1 MSEAA
6 KMRGITRSPAFWIA
20 FNALSAICTALAWE
34 YFPQALPLI
43 HLDVKM
49 SRDQALE
56 EAARV
61 AERLHLAEPD
71 ARSAAMFAHDGGTQ
85 NYVELE
91 GGGKGAFTRLLSGE
105 IYSPYRWEVRL
116 FKPHETAE
124 VRVRFKPDGS
134 PYGFARTVPEDAPGP
149 ALDSAAAR
157 AIAEARARADWG
169 IDFGPYKLLD
179 ASQAERPS
187 RRIDHAFVYEREDE
201 KLGDARI
208 RLRLSVSGDA
218 LTEVTHFVH
227 IPEAFWRRYAELRSA
242 NNTIARV
249 ASLSAGVLYG
259 LGGCILGVL
268 WLMRKHWLLWK
279 PALAAGA
286 VVAGLNALAVLA
298 NAPQSWFGFDTANSP
313 TVFWGQQIGVAAA
326 VLVGGGL
333 ALALVFLAAESLS
346 RRAFPAHPQLW
357 SIWSR
362 QAAPTSAVLGRT
374 LGGYL
379 FVPIE
384 LALVAGFYFV
394 TNRYYG
400 WWQPSET
407 LSDPNIL
414 GSALPALGPIGMALQ
429 AGFMEECLFR
439 AVPLSLAA
447 LIGDRFGLRRQLI
460 AIALVVEALV
470 FAGAHANYP
479 GFPSY
484 SRLVELFVPALIWG
498 LIFLRFGLLPTVILH
513 AVFDLT
519 LMAIPVFLM
528 QGPTAFANQALVVA
542 AGLVPL
548 AVVLLRRKY
557 AGAWLTLPASA
568 RNGAWH
574 PAAAASAGTPA
585 HARAGAGTW
594 AGRMQRVLPLL
605 GLAGLVTYGAV
616 GGFRGDAPPLTL
628 DRAQAEAI
636 ADTALSERGIRLSPE
651 WKRYAAIRLAS
662 DEGTGWAWHKFV
674 WRESGADQY
683 HKLVGNW
690 LAPPLWEVRYARFS
704 GVDVAD
710 RAEEWRVTIHG
721 DGKVRQ
727 IMHQL
732 PEGRPGARLSRD
744 QARSVAQREISARF
758 GLDPTALREVE
769 VNEDPQPARTDWQF
783 IYADPRIDVGKG
795 GEARVLVNVSGDE
808 VTASGRYVFIPETWY
823 RAERERSGRLNLVR
837 IAVALVFAVAALAAL
852 IGVTLAWT
860 RDHFDRRAFKWAAAL
875 LLCSSVA
882 NAVNQ
887 WPAIG
892 MRLQTTEPVVTQ
904 VALAAGGLLFA
915 ALIGALVSG
924 IFVGVGAYSARV
936 HVTPGISTAELWL
949 RGAAA
954 AALAVGVNL
963 AAGALTPDTAP
974 LWPKF
979 DAENTAL
986 PWLARPLGAFNILPL
1001 MGLAVVAL
1009 HWLDRFTA
1017 GWTRRRV
1024 QATILLMLTEAAV
1037 AAVGADQWADIA
1049 VTALIG
1055 GAVATLLFAS
1065 VLRFDLRTVPALIA
1079 VYVSLTTIA
1088 QGLQKGTSQ
1097 AAWLTAIGVAAVLA
1111 VAWAAMRY
1119 LMTQGEIPTAATQPV
1134 AAPGSE

>member
-1 MSEAA
+1 MSEVVA
-6 KMRGITRSPAFWIA
+6 RSGITRRSAFWIA
-20 FNALSAICTALAWE
+20 FVALSAICGVLAWE

-43 HLDVKM
+43 HLDVRM

-61 AERLHLAEPD
+61 VERLHLADPD
-71 ARSAAMFAHDGGTQ
+71 ARAAAMFAHDGGTQ

-91 GGGKGAFTRLLSGE
+91 GGGKSAFTRLLSGVV
-105 IYSPYRWEVRL
+105 YSPYRWDVRL

-134 PYGFARTVPEDAPGP
+134 TYGFARTIPEDAPGA

-169 IDFGPYKLLD
+169 IDLAPYKLLD

-201 KLGDARI
+201 KLGDARV
-208 RLRLSVSGDA
+208 RLRLSVSGDV
-218 LTEVTHFVH
+218 LSEVTHFVH

-242 NNTIARV
+242 NNTIANV

-268 WLMRKHWLLWK
+268 WLMRRRWLLWK
-279 PALAAGA
+279 PALVAGA

-313 TVFWGQQIGVAAA
+313 AVFWGQQIGVAAA

-357 SIWSR
+357 SLWSPL
-362 QAAPTSAVLGRT
+362 AAPTSAVLGRT

-447 LIGDRFGLRRQLI
+447 LIGDRFGVRRQLI
-460 AIALVVEALV
+460 AIALIVEALV

-528 QGPTAFANQALVVA
+528 QGPTALANQALVVA

-548 AVVLLRRKY
+548 AVVLLRRNY
-557 AGAWLTLPASA
+557 AGGWLALPASA
-568 RNGAWH
+568 RNGAWQ
-574 PAAAASAGTPA
+574 PAAAASAGAPL

-605 GLAGLVTYGAV
+605 GLAGLLAYGAV
-616 GGFRGDAPPLTL
+616 GSFSSDAPPLKL

-636 ADTALSERGIRLSPE
+636 ADAALAEHGIRLPPE

-662 DEGTGWAWHKFV
+662 EEAQGWAWQKFV
-674 WRESGADQY
+674 WREAGVEQY
-683 HKLVGNW
+683 RKLVGNW
-690 LAPPLWEVRYARFS
+690 LAPPMWEVRYARFS

-710 RAEEWRVTIHG
+710 RAEEWHVTIHG

-732 PEGRPGARLSRD
+732 PEARPGARLSRE
-744 QARSVAQREISARF
+744 QARSVAQREISERF
-758 GLDPTALREVE
+758 GLDPAALREVE
-769 VNEDPQPARTDWQF
+769 VHEDPQPARTDWQF
-783 IYADPRIDVGKG
+783 IYANPGLDVGKG
-795 GEARVLVNVSGDE
+795 GEARVLANVSGDE
-808 VTASGRYVFIPETWY
+808 VTGSGRYVFIPETWY
-823 RAERERSGRLNLVR
+823 RTERERASRLNLVR
-837 IAVALVFAVAALAAL
+837 IVVALLFAVAALAAL
-852 IGVTLAWT
+852 IGATLAWT
-860 RDHFDRRAFKWAAAL
+860 RDHFDRRAFKWAAAV
-875 LLCSSVA
+875 LLCASVA
-882 NAVNQ
+882 NAANQ
-887 WPAIG
+887 WPAIA

-904 VALAAGGLLFA
+904 VALAGGGLLFA
-915 ALIGALVSG
+915 ALIGALISG

-936 HVTPGISTAELWL
+936 HVTPEITTAELWL

-954 AALAVGVNL
+954 AALTLGVNF

-986 PWLARPLGAFNILPL
+986 PWLARALGALNVLPL
-1001 MGLAVVAL
+1001 MGLTLVAL

-1017 GWTRRRV
+1017 GWTVRRV
-1024 QATILLMLTEAAV
+1024 QATILLMLTEAAI
-1037 AAVGADQWADIA
+1037 AAVGADQWSDIA

-1065 VLRFDLRTVPALIA
+1065 VLRFDLRTVPAMIA
-1079 VYVSLTTIA
+1079 VYVSLTAIA
-1088 QGLQKGTSQ
+1088 QGLQKGTVQ
-1097 AAWLTAIGVAAVLA
+1097 AAWLTAVGVAAVLA
-1111 VAWAAMRY
+1111 VAWVAMRY
-1119 LMTQGEIPTAATQPV
+1119 LVTQGEIPKAAPV
-1134 AAPGSE
+1134 VAPGSE